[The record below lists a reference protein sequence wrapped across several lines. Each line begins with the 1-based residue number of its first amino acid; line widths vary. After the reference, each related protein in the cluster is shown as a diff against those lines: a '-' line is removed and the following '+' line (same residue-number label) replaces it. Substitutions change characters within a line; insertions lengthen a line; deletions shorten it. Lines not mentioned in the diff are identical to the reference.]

1 MIIRLIN
8 KDIVE
13 IKNLDLDGIKLFI
26 PSIYKDKRGSF
37 TEKLNISHVN
47 DFNIKQLNQSISH
60 KNVFRGFHFQK
71 NPKEQTKYVWVERG
85 AILDIIIN
93 IQPNSDQYKK
103 YMIIELTESSNHHL
117 LVPKGFAHGFIS
129 MHDNS
134 KVCYAVDNFYDSKY
148 DSGINYMDE
157 SLQIDWP
164 INLNSLIVSDKDKHL
179 PML

>member
-1 MIIRLIN
+1 M
-8 KDIVE
+8 E
-13 IKNLDLDGIKLFI
+13 IHNLELDGVKLFA
-26 PSIYKDKRGSF
+26 PSVYEDTRGSF
-37 TEKLNISHVN
+37 TEKLNINHVN
-47 DFNIKQLNQSISH
+47 DFKIKQINQSISN

-71 NPKEQTKYVWVERG
+71 DPKEQAKYVWVERG

-93 IQPNSDQYKK
+93 IQPDSPQYKK
-103 YMIIELTESSNHHL
+103 HIIVELTESNNHHL

-134 KVCYAVDNFYDSKY
+134 KVSYAVDNFFDLKY

-164 INLNSLIVSDKDKHL
+164 VPLDSLIVSDKDKYL
-179 PML
+179 PMLEI

>member
-1 MIIRLIN
+1 MKIH
-8 KDIVE
+8 
-13 IKNLDLDGIKLFI
+13 NLELDGVKLFI
-26 PSIYKDKRGSF
+26 PSINKDTRGSF
-37 TEKLNISHVN
+37 TEKLNINHVYN
-47 DFNIKQLNQSISH
+47 FNIKQVNQSISN

-71 NPKEQTKYVWVERG
+71 DPKAQAKYVWVESG
-85 AILDIIIN
+85 AILDIVIN
-93 IQPNSDQYKK
+93 IQPDSPEYKK
-103 YMIIELTESSNHHL
+103 HMIIELTESNNHHL